1 MIAAMRLGLA
11 TSALL
16 AIAIDP
22 SEPDRYATLTYT
34 ALGLYVAY
42 SGVVY
47 ILARHPRPF
56 WMRLRHWTPWL
67 DVAWYSALIALS
79 SGTNSIFFF
88 GFLFAALTASLRGGF
103 WPGLQV
109 TVASAVIFTVVGVAV
124 APSVSSVE
132 LNRLMLRPVF
142 LLVLGYMMA
151 RAGEFQILLNRR
163 LTFLKDIVSL
173 ANPRF
178 GVDQMISAAMD
189 KLRSFYDA
197 QSCLM
202 ITAETGEREWTLR
215 RADRDDP
222 EAAIHAEPMSID
234 LTQRLLFL
242 PQDCAVIYERTR
254 VTWPWGLRLHARDVV
269 TGARVIV
276 DRRNV
281 EALATV
287 FDTESFIT
295 VPLRHRNSPVGRL
308 YLTGRPGSFL
318 ESDLDFLLQVD
329 QQITPLVENTRLVD
343 QLASRA
349 ADDERRKIAR
359 DIHDSIIQPYVGL
372 EMALVA
378 IRQKLRGDD
387 EDTRRK
393 IDGVIELCSAGIAD
407 LRRYSMTLKD
417 ANVEREDSL
426 LAALRRFA
434 LRFTEVTGLPVEID
448 CTDHLRIS
456 DRLAAETFHMVTE
469 GLSNVRRH
477 TRAARARV
485 HLSRYDGSLRLA
497 IENDR
502 LDEAPPTPFTPRSIS
517 ERVAALGGK
526 ILVETSGSERTVV
539 HVEIPL

>member
-42 SGVVY
+42 SAVVY

-56 WMRLRHWTPWL
+56 WIRLRHWTHWL
-67 DVAWYSALIALS
+67 DVAWYSVLIALS

-103 WPGLQV
+103 WPGMQV
-109 TVASAVIFTVVGVAV
+109 TVVSAVIFAIVGVAV
-124 APSVSSVE
+124 APSVASVE
-132 LNRLMLRPVF
+132 LNRLLLRPVF

-163 LTFLKDIVSL
+163 LNFLKDIVSL

-178 GVDQMISAAMD
+178 GVDQMIAAAMD
-189 KLRSFYDA
+189 KLRSFYNA

-202 ITAETGEREWTLR
+202 ITAEPGENEWTLR
-215 RADRDDP
+215 RAERDDP
-222 EAAIHAEPMSID
+222 ETAIRSEPMPID
-234 LTQRLLFL
+234 LTQRLLSL
-242 PQDCAVIYERTR
+242 PQDCAAVYERTR
-254 VTWPWGLRLHARDVV
+254 ATWPRLLRLHARDVV
-269 TGARVIV
+269 TGTRLVV
-276 DRRNV
+276 EQRNI
-281 EALATV
+281 EGLAIL

-295 VPLRHRNSPVGRL
+295 VPLQHRTRPVGRL
-308 YLTGRPGSFL
+308 YLTGRRGSFL
-318 ESDLDFLLQVD
+318 ESDLDFLWQVD

-343 QLASRA
+343 QLASSA

-359 DIHDSIIQPYVGL
+359 DIHDSVIQPYVGL

-393 IDGVIELCSAGIAD
+393 IDAVIRLCSEGIAD
-407 LRRYSMTLKD
+407 LRRYSITLKE
-417 ANVEREDSL
+417 ANAERGDSL
-426 LAALRRFA
+426 LIALRRFA
-434 LRFTEVTGLPVEID
+434 SRFSEVTGLPVEID
-448 CTDHLRIS
+448 CTERLQIN
-456 DRLAAETFHMVTE
+456 DRLAAEAFQMVTE
-469 GLSNVRRH
+469 ALSNVRRH
-477 TRAARARV
+477 TRAAHARV
-485 HLSRYDGSLRLA
+485 HLSRSQGSLRMA

-502 LDEAPPTPFTPRSIS
+502 LDEVPPAPFTPRSIS

-526 ILVETSGSERTVV
+526 VQVETIGGERTVV